1 MLSILYP
8 GGMTLI
14 LKLLINALALWV
26 AGELISG
33 IDLAGDFWAI
43 LLVALIFGLVNTFI
57 KPVLK
62 LLSFPVIILTLGLF
76 TLLINAAMLGLTA
89 AVSETLSVADFWSAL
104 LGAVIISVI
113 SAVLNTFVK
122 DD

>member
-1 MLSILYP
+1 MR
-8 GGMTLI
+8 LI
-14 LKLLINALALWV
+14 LKLLINALALWL
-26 AGELISG
+26 ASELVGG
-33 IDLAGDFWAI
+33 IDLRGDFWGI

-76 TLLINAAMLGLTA
+76 TLIINTGMLALTA
-89 AVSETLSVADFWSAL
+89 AITDNLSIDNFWSAL
-104 LGAVIISVI
+104 LGAVVI
-113 SAVLNTFVK
+113 SLVSSVLGIFVK